1 MLIYEH
7 QRTKELVNRLVAL
20 GNTIRLITISCSIL
34 LFGALLS
41 LSVRVLS
48 PELWWAGG
56 LLGVLVGYGL
66 GFYAASLVT
75 VTLEWMA
82 QLLVAQGEILA
93 ALKKK

>member
-41 LSVRVLS
+41 LVVRVLS

-93 ALKKK
+93 TLKKK

>member
-7 QRTKELVNRLVAL
+7 SRTKELVNRLVAL
-20 GNTIRLITISCSIL
+20 GNTIRLITISCAIL
-34 LFGALLS
+34 SFGALLS
-41 LSVRVLS
+41 LLVRVIS

-56 LLGVLVGYGL
+56 LFGVLVGYGL